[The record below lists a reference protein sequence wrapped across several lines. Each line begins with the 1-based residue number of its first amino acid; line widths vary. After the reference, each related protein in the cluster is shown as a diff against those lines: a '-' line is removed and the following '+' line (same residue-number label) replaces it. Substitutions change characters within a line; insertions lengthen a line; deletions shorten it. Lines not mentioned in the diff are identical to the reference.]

1 MRSGRLRHELEIRRP
16 DRTVNEY
23 GEPSV
28 REWTLFLR
36 TRAAILPVSASE
48 QEKFAKLQG
57 ELTHSV
63 VMRYRPGIQPDM
75 RIVWPAENRTF
86 EIIEI
91 KQAPTFR
98 RDLVLKVSELV
109 EVK

>member
-1 MRSGRLRHELEIRRP
+1 M
-16 DRTVNEY
+16 NEY

-75 RIVWPAENRTF
+75 RIVWPAENRIF

-91 KQAPTFR
+91 KQDPTFR